1 LVALLESV
9 PNFSEGRDPLV
20 ISRLAAAAVGGGA
33 HLLDRSFDADHHRVV
48 LTLAGV
54 DLLDGVFAAVAEA
67 VASIDL
73 RSHAGVHPR
82 RGSADVVPIV
92 PFGVG
97 SSDSLAEAAGVAREL
112 GERIWS
118 ELRVPVHFYG
128 AAGSS
133 TLAQIRSPNP
143 PPLDLGDRPHPTAGV
158 VSVGAREP
166 LVAYNLLLAGVSAVE
181 ASGLAARLRE
191 SAGGVRGVQALVF
204 AVAGG
209 TQLSLNLTRLQ
220 ETPPSVAREAARRRL
235 PAGGSIVAEEI
246 VGLCPAW
253 AAAGCAAAN
262 GLLLEAR
269 LAAEAAR
276 LAALRAVALAST
288 VRGEELRALAAR
300 LAAESDSLAGLSF
313 DEVLAGGERAA
324 ALRPVLRAAG
334 IVDEELEEMLRVA
347 ALGFRAG
354 VGSEPAARFRD
365 RVAAL
370 DRRLADA

>member
-1 LVALLESV
+1 LSLLESV
-9 PNFSEGRDPLV
+9 PNFSEGRDPGV
-20 ISRLAAAAVGGGA
+20 IERLAAAAAGSGA
-33 HLLDRSFDADHHRVV
+33 HVLDRSFDADHHRVV
-48 LTLAGV
+48 LTLAGAE
-54 DLLDGVFAAVAEA
+54 LMEGVFAAVAEA
-67 VASIDL
+67 VSLIDL
-73 RSHAGVHPR
+73 RVHAGVHPR
-82 RGSADVVPIV
+82 RGAADVVPIV
-92 PFGVG
+92 PFG
-97 SSDSLAEAAGVAREL
+97 SDASLADAASMAREL

-128 AAGSS
+128 AAGGG
-133 TLAQIRSPNP
+133 TLAQIRSSNP
-143 PPLDLGDRPHPTAGV
+143 PPPDLGDLPHPTAGV

-166 LVAYNLLLAGVSAVE
+166 LVAYNLLLAGVSAAE

-209 TQLSLNLTRLQ
+209 TQLSLNLTRLR
-220 ETPPSVAREAARRRL
+220 ETPPAVAREEARRRL
-235 PAGGSIVAEEI
+235 PAGGSIVGEEI

-253 AAAGCAAAN
+253 SAAACDAAN

-276 LAALRAVALAST
+276 LAAVSAAALAST
-288 VRGEELRALAAR
+288 ARGEELQALAAR
-300 LAAESDSLAGLSF
+300 LEEESASLARLGF

-334 IVDEELEEMLRVA
+334 IVDDELDEMLRVS
-347 ALGFRAG
+347 ALGFRDAI
-354 VGSEPAARFRD
+354 GSEVAARHPE

-370 DRRLADA
+370 DRRLAERLP